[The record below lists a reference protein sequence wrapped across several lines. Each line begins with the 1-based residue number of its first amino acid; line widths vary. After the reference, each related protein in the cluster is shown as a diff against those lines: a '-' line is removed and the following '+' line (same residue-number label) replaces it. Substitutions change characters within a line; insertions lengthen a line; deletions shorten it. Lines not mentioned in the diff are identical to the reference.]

1 MISTN
6 LIPNHLT
13 SVTHMLFL
21 DALKHF
27 LFEQQQQKIY
37 ICFRN
42 IVKCSHEVGPSPFTV
57 LELRLYEFLPSVGE
71 FQ

>member
-1 MISTN
+1 
-6 LIPNHLT
+6 
-13 SVTHMLFL
+13 MLFL

-57 LELRLYEFLPSVGE
+57 LELRLYDFLPSAGE

>member
-1 MISTN
+1 
-6 LIPNHLT
+6 
-13 SVTHMLFL
+13 MLFL

-27 LFEQQQQKIY
+27 LFEKKNIY

-42 IVKCSHEVGPSPFTV
+42 TVKCSHEVGPSPFTV
-57 LELRLYEFLPSVGE
+57 LELRLYDFLPSAGE